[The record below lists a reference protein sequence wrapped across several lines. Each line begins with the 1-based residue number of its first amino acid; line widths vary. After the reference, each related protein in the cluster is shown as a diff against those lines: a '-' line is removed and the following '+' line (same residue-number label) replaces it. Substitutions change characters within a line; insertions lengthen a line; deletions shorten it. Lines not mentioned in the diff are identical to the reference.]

1 MCTCGLPQTVMLET
15 WPAWA
20 MAVLPVLVLV
30 VLVLVWH
37 RILVR
42 LRGPEPMPYS
52 RVSTAD
58 GALLALYRTG
68 NPAGAPVIL
77 VGGLAVSHM
86 YWDFAAPR
94 LSGRDQSVS
103 DYLGQQGFDVWSF
116 DYRGHG
122 RSRAPSLWSSYTVQ
136 HLVDED
142 LHAVIQS
149 VLQLRPGLSAQHV
162 HLVAHSFGA
171 VAALA
176 YLAQSGT
183 SYGRS
188 ALLAPP
194 LAMAESTRLARWI
207 VRNRAIISTWP
218 VVAFGSFARWFPY
231 AFAALQPPLAR
242 YFITAQQTS
251 AATFLRWTM
260 TCLADVSSR
269 LTIEIMGWIA
279 HHGARW
285 QRRAVR
291 EVVPDVRTP
300 LLYLTSADDRLAPS
314 NLFESVAEQLPAHS
328 KWLVL
333 PEDASMGNCDML
345 IGRTAL
351 STVWDPLVAW
361 LRQSAPS
368 K

>member
-1 MCTCGLPQTVMLET
+1 
-15 WPAWA
+15 

-136 HLVDED
+136 HLVDAD

-149 VLQLRPGLSAQHV
+149 VLQLRPGLSAPHV
-162 HLVAHSFGA
+162 PPVAHSFGG
-171 VAALA
+171 L
-176 YLAQSGT
+176 SGT
-183 SYGRS
+183 
-188 ALLAPP
+188 
-194 LAMAESTRLARWI
+194 
-207 VRNRAIISTWP
+207 
-218 VVAFGSFARWFPY
+218 
-231 AFAALQPPLAR
+231 
-242 YFITAQQTS
+242 
-251 AATFLRWTM
+251 
-260 TCLADVSSR
+260 
-269 LTIEIMGWIA
+269 
-279 HHGARW
+279 
-285 QRRAVR
+285 RR
-291 EVVPDVRTP
+291 
-300 LLYLTSADDRLAPS
+300 
-314 NLFESVAEQLPAHS
+314 
-328 KWLVL
+328 
-333 PEDASMGNCDML
+333 
-345 IGRTAL
+345 
-351 STVWDPLVAW
+351 
-361 LRQSAPS
+361 
-368 K
+368 